1 MWAFKKLEADDEF
14 TGGAENFAI
23 DRKVHNF
30 VREAIQN
37 VYDQRQDEKSSVAV
51 SFDFYDLVGEN
62 LQAFLNDIRWDEG
75 LHEHISICSQSANH
89 DANKIGRNLEKFETG
104 VMRVLIVSDH
114 KTVGLSGDEYG
125 TNGNFCKLC
134 RNNMIPS
141 EGTGSHKRGGAFGV
155 GKSVYWSFSGFNT
168 VVFSSIYKDDSK
180 NIASRVFGRTHLP
193 DHEEL
198 VGSTHVR
205 YKGNGNMC
213 RYDDNNQ
220 RHSMTFQEAGI
231 TKGSLLYRDLD
242 NEDYGTTIAVIMY
255 DERSDGATASIDEIA
270 RTFHDA
276 IVANFW
282 PMLNENL
289 LEASV
294 SWTTSKDAKGSIS
307 VAIPSEFDPFVRA
320 VNFPQDHDALE
331 STEEE
336 QLLAEG
342 EVAFFESEIRIPQ
355 RIVKDDTHPAAPN
368 AKVAVSI
375 TRLTES
381 ERDQLK
387 AFEDRYPDMKFV
399 NRIANVRKPM
409 MAVENREYVQGNC
422 LDHVGIVRAGLFR
435 SVTGNVDENDNYV
448 EQFLRDSEPP
458 AHDKWTFTDK
468 ISSSYKTPW
477 KEVVNNTYD
486 RIGES
491 AKRLLKAVLKG
502 EQDRPNGLADLL
514 AIKGG
519 GGNSRGGGSGGGIVG
534 AQFSSHVVDVEWDFA
549 ANQAICHVLVKR
561 KKGARKSGVIKDWT
575 TEIHVEALGEQGNVI
590 LQLLKASCDNGL
602 DAQPVG
608 SAMNTTSYTVSI
620 PSNIYNYNIKL
631 IASLNQLS
639 DVVAKR
645 VRIDAVASSQETK

>member
-1 MWAFKKLEADDEF
+1 MWEFPILKKDDEF
-14 TGGAENFAI
+14 NGGAENFAI

-37 VYDQRQDEKSSVAV
+37 VYDQRLYDKSSVAV
-51 SFDFYDLVGEN
+51 SFDFYDLVGDDLN
-62 LQAFLNDIRWDEG
+62 AFLKDIRWDEG
-75 LHEHISICSQSANH
+75 LQKHITICSQSSNH
-89 DANKIGRNLEKFETG
+89 DKQKIARNLEKFGSG

-114 KTVGLSGDEYG
+114 RTEGLTGPEYG
-125 TNGNFCKLC
+125 QGGNFCKLC
-134 RNNMIPS
+134 RNKMIPS
-141 EGTGSHKRGGAFGV
+141 EGSGSHKRGGAFGV

-168 VVFSSIYKDDSK
+168 VVFSSVYRDEKK
-180 NIASRVFGRTHLP
+180 NISSRVFGRTYLP
-193 DHEEL
+193 DHENQEGQEL
-198 VGSTHVR
+198 LT

-213 RYDDNNQ
+213 RLEDDGG
-220 RHSMTFQEAGI
+220 RHSMTLNEAGI
-231 TKGSLLYRDLD
+231 KKGSLLYRDVE
-242 NEDYGTTIAVIMY
+242 NEDFGTTIAVIMY
-255 DERSDGATASIDEIA
+255 DERADGVPVPIA
-270 RTFHDA
+270 QVAKSFSDA

-282 PMLNENL
+282 PMLNEKL
-289 LEASV
+289 LEATV
-294 SWTTSKDAKGSIS
+294 SWTDSKNSSGTMS
-307 VAIPSEFDPFVRA
+307 VDIPSEFDPFIRA
-320 VNFPQDHDALE
+320 ANYSQDLDAFASNDDE
-331 STEEE
+331 
-336 QLLAEG
+336 LLLDEG
-342 EVAFFESEIRIPQ
+342 QVAFFESEIRIPQ
-355 RIVKDDTHPAAPN
+355 RTNTDDPHPAAPD

-381 ERDQLK
+381 ERDQLR
-387 AFEDRYPDMKFV
+387 AFEERYPDMKFV
-399 NRIANVRKPM
+399 NRLANVRKPLM
-409 MAVENREYVQGNC
+409 VVENREYVHGNC
-422 LDHVGIVRAGLFR
+422 LDHVGVVRAGLFR
-435 SVTGNVDENDNYV
+435 SNSDDVLEYDKYV

-519 GGNSRGGGSGGGIVG
+519 GGGRGGGGGGGGVVG
-534 AQFSSHVVDVEWDFA
+534 AQFSSHVVEVEWDFV

-561 KKGARKSGVIKDWT
+561 KKGAKKSGVIKDWT

-590 LQLLKASCDNGL
+590 LHLLKASCDNGL
-602 DAQPVG
+602 AAQPVG

-620 PSNIYNYNIKL
+620 PSNIDNYNIYL
-631 IASLNQLS
+631 TASLNQLS

-645 VRIDAVASSQETK
+645 VRIDAIASSRETK